1 MKRARLGLAIVAAL
15 GLAGCGGGIVPA
27 PRSAGAV
34 PAAQLPRATQQQAQ
48 PSHGVIGVDARALTR
63 LFGEPRLD
71 IRDPAARKL
80 QFSDGHCILDAYL
93 YVQQAR
99 KEPVVTYAE
108 ARRADGT
115 QMDWVACATQL
126 RAR

>member
-1 MKRARLGLAIVAAL
+1 MGGARLGLAWAAGL
-15 GLAGCGGGIVPA
+15 ALAGCGGGLVP
-27 PRSAGAV
+27 PRSAGSV
-34 PAAQLPRATQQQAQ
+34 PVQSPRAAQPGQA
-48 PSHGVIGVDARALTR
+48 SHGVLGADARALTR

-80 QFSDGHCILDAYL
+80 QFSDGRCILDAYL

-108 ARRADGT
+108 ARRSDGT